1 MCVIAYKPLGVKIM
15 DKAILESCWNSNSD
29 GAGMAWYDPEAQL
42 WQVRKGYM
50 TFKKFWKA
58 YNAQNF
64 TEQDT
69 VVCHFRIATSGLK
82 DGGNTHP
89 FPVVDDCASMR
100 EQSFACDS
108 ILFHNG
114 VVGRGEGDF
123 SDTMI
128 HIRDYIAPIVDKL
141 GVHEKMPVIFAK
153 LLEGAS
159 RWILTKGE
167 RLWRFGNTWHDE
179 NGWLFSNLTFRASTY
194 TYTSIYIGG
203 KWQDNTKQGDFHS
216 GLKNPKW
223 RDHTDGYANEYG
235 RMVNG
240 KWVMWSKEEKENL
253 DAVAT
258 DFTKATDHANDD
270 GTINFGKARRKKG
283 KDKNKDKE
291 VHTRSIENSKNLRGE
306 SLFCVVDED
315 GTFKWGEKSKE
326 YLRYRATMFLI
337 CPNCYE
343 DKNIGCYGRED
354 EKSVCHHCGAIFS
367 DYTGEISLFDLEI
380 YNKSK
385 KAGAFE
391 KIMEKPSNFAK
402 LTPAEKQ
409 AIIDSETEEMLHY
422 NYI

>member
-1 MCVIAYKPLGVKIM
+1 MCVIAYKPRGIKVM
-15 DKAILESCWNSNSD
+15 DKTVLESCWNSNSD
-29 GAGMAWYDPEAQL
+29 GAGMAWYDHEAQM

-50 TFKKFWKA
+50 TWKKFWKA
-58 YNAQNF
+58 YKSQNF
-64 TEQDT
+64 TDDDI
-69 VVCHFRIATSGLK
+69 VVCHFRISTSGLK

-89 FPVVDDCASMR
+89 FPVIEDCVAMR
-100 EQSFACDS
+100 EMSYACDS

-141 GVHEKMPVIFAK
+141 GTHEKMPLIFTK

-159 RWILTKGE
+159 RWILTKGDK
-167 RLWRFGNTWHDE
+167 LWRFGNTWHDE
-179 NGWLFSNLTFRASTY
+179 NGWLFSNLTFKPSTY
-194 TYTSIYIGG
+194 TYTSIYTNG
-203 KWQDNTKQGDFHS
+203 KWQDNVKQGDYHS

-223 RDHTDGYANEYG
+223 RNHTDGYANEYG

-240 KWVMWSKEEKENL
+240 KWVMWTKEEKEGIES
-253 DAVAT
+253 VAT
-258 DFTKATDHANDD
+258 DFTKATDHTNDD
-270 GTINFGKARRKKG
+270 GTINFSKARKRKG
-283 KDKNKDKE
+283 KTKNKDKE
-291 VHTRSIENSKNLRGE
+291 VHTRSVGGE
-306 SLFCVVDED
+306 SLFCVVEED

-326 YLRYRATMFLI
+326 YLRYRAPQFLI

-343 DKNIGCYGRED
+343 DKHIGCYGGDHER
-354 EKSVCHHCGAIFS
+354 SVCQHCGAIFA
-367 DYTGEISLFDLEI
+367 DYTGEILMFDLEI
-380 YNKSK
+380 YSANKNSSISK
-385 KAGAFE
+385 
-391 KIMEKPSNFAK
+391 ITEKPSNFAK